1 MTWTNILGQSR
12 VGVRTGVLAQQASYL
27 LDTYSGAAAAYS
39 LRKLNGSYT
48 GSAIRV
54 RRSNDNMEQD
64 IAFDASGN
72 LDTTSLLSFVGGV
85 NQIQYS
91 EEFDNAYWSKN
102 GVTVTA
108 NATTA
113 PDGTMTA
120 DMITESGNLNHSI
133 YYSTAN
139 SWPAGT
145 NYNAS
150 VYVKRESSSS
160 PSTFALSFSDG
171 NMYRDFV
178 LFDISNGTVV
188 ETSTTGF
195 NDSNFG
201 SSITDVGNGW
211 FRCSVWGT
219 TTASS
224 SRYNSMAIRFTN
236 TSTVNFGYYA
246 ARATAKMYIWGYQM
260 TKLGTDLQPY
270 NKTTTIAAGNGFVTK
285 WYDQSSTYNAEQITS
300 TKQPQIVSSGNLL
313 TQNSKPTIKFDGSD
327 DFLLTGTYS
336 FTSTDKL
343 YGAYVSTTEVSNAN
357 GMVVGQ
363 YKQFSPSVYV
373 FGYGSTSYTWVTTRN
388 LANTVAY
395 SYAYGPYAI
404 NTQYLSEAQLDLSN
418 TTSVLKTKSWRN
430 NVLEV
435 MTTNG
440 GAVTSLPTFAQPISI
455 GADTIGTQF
464 KLKGNIQEIVLYY
477 NQDKT
482 NDRSGIAS
490 NINNYYNIYTPTTP
504 SLSTGLFG
512 IWNGNGNTN
521 DSYGSLNGTAMGGLT
536 YSTGKNGNAFT
547 FNGSN
552 TTYTIFPTDSWTM
565 GDNFSFSLWFN
576 VTSLTTQALISN
588 HSYNNTSMSRY
599 GWNLRVGSGVGFTR
613 FFGNTTQEEYIVG
626 TFVANQWQH
635 VVVTRDGSVTKTYLN
650 GNLVG
655 GRYSTAATVF
665 SNTIPTI
672 GTRMDTSTTG
682 QIWQMTNGSKID
694 EVYIWNR
701 ALTDVEVKELYNS
714 GNGKYYPFN

>member
-1 MTWTNILGQSR
+1 MATQS
-12 VGVRTGVLAQQASYL
+12 VRIGWRPYVNLATATYL

-39 LRKLNGSYT
+39 LRKLSGTYT
-48 GSAIRV
+48 GPAIRV
-54 RRSNDNMEQD
+54 RRSNDNEEQD
-64 IAFDASGN
+64 IAFSASGN
-72 LDTTSLLSFVGGV
+72 LDTTSLLNFVGSY

-120 DMITESGNLNHSI
+120 DMITESGNTNHSI
-133 YYSTAN
+133 GYNTSSIWA
-139 SWPAGT
+139 AGT

-160 PSTFALSFSDG
+160 PSTFAMSFATG
-171 NMYRDFV
+171 NIYGDYV

-188 ETSTTGF
+188 QTSTSGF

-201 SSITDVGNGW
+201 SSIEDVGNGW

-219 TTASS
+219 TTVSS
-224 SRYNSMAIRFTN
+224 NRYNSMGIRFTN
-236 TSTVNFGYYA
+236 TSTVNFGYYP

-270 NKTTTIAAGNGFVTK
+270 NKTTTITAGNGFVTT
-285 WYDQSSTYNAEQITS
+285 WYDQSGNGNTRPNTTAAN
-300 TKQPQIVSSGNLL
+300 QPQIVSSGSLL
-313 TQNSKPTIKFDGSD
+313 TINNKPTMFFDGVNDNFIQQTPALSA
-327 DFLLTGTYS
+327 TGTTVFS
-336 FTSTDKL
+336 VFKL
-343 YGAYVSTTEVSNAN
+343 
-357 GMVVGQ
+357 
-363 YKQFSPSVYV
+363 
-373 FGYGSTSYTWVTTRN
+373 STSYSTAQEYPLLGGLSSYSTRFGILNNKWFMVDSGTNTPISSPDNVTSGTSLITALFSTTDKIRVN
-388 LANTVAY
+388 NSEVITGNSGNAGSTATFIGRSWLGKYLFGN
-395 SYAYGPYAI
+395 
-404 NTQYLSEAQLDLSN
+404 LSEMIIY
-418 TTSVLKTKSWRN
+418 TS
-430 NVLEV
+430 
-435 MTTNG
+435 
-440 GAVTSLPTFAQPISI
+440 
-455 GADTIGTQF
+455 
-464 KLKGNIQEIVLYY
+464 
-477 NQDKT
+477 DKT
-482 NDRSGIAS
+482 DDIINIENG
-490 NINNYYNIYTPTTP
+490 INNYYNIYTPTTP

-512 IWNGNGNTN
+512 IWNADGTTN

-536 YSTGKNGNAFT
+536 YSTGINGNAFA

-552 TTYTIFPTDSWTM
+552 TAYTIFPTDSWTM

-650 GNLVG
+650 GDLVG
-655 GRYSTAATVF
+655 GRYSTTPTVF

-701 ALTDVEVKELYNS
+701 AITDVEVKELYNS
-714 GNGKYYPFN
+714 GNGKYYPF

>member
-1 MTWTNILGQSR
+1 LEKQCT
-12 VGVRTGVLAQQASYL
+12 
-27 LDTYSGAAAAYS
+27 
-39 LRKLNGSYT
+39 
-48 GSAIRV
+48 
-54 RRSNDNMEQD
+54 RS
-64 IAFDASGN
+64 
-72 LDTTSLLSFVGGV
+72 
-85 NQIQYS
+85 
-91 EEFDNAYWSKN
+91 
-102 GVTVTA
+102 
-108 NATTA
+108 
-113 PDGTMTA
+113 
-120 DMITESGNLNHSI
+120 
-133 YYSTAN
+133 
-139 SWPAGT
+139 
-145 NYNAS
+145 
-150 VYVKRESSSS
+150 
-160 PSTFALSFSDG
+160 
-171 NMYRDFV
+171 
-178 LFDISNGTVV
+178 
-188 ETSTTGF
+188 
-195 NDSNFG
+195 
-201 SSITDVGNGW
+201 
-211 FRCSVWGT
+211 
-219 TTASS
+219 
-224 SRYNSMAIRFTN
+224 
-236 TSTVNFGYYA
+236 
-246 ARATAKMYIWGYQM
+246 
-260 TKLGTDLQPY
+260 
-270 NKTTTIAAGNGFVTK
+270 
-285 WYDQSSTYNAEQITS
+285 
-300 TKQPQIVSSGNLL
+300 
-313 TQNSKPTIKFDGSD
+313 
-327 DFLLTGTYS
+327 
-336 FTSTDKL
+336 
-343 YGAYVSTTEVSNAN
+343 
-357 GMVVGQ
+357 
-363 YKQFSPSVYV
+363 
-373 FGYGSTSYTWVTTRN
+373 
-388 LANTVAY
+388 
-395 SYAYGPYAI
+395 
-404 NTQYLSEAQLDLSN
+404 
-418 TTSVLKTKSWRN
+418 
-430 NVLEV
+430 
-435 MTTNG
+435 
-440 GAVTSLPTFAQPISI
+440 

-482 NDRSGIAS
+482 NERSGIAS

-701 ALTDVEVKELYNS
+701 AITDVEVKELYDS
-714 GNGKYYPFN
+714 GNGKFYPFN